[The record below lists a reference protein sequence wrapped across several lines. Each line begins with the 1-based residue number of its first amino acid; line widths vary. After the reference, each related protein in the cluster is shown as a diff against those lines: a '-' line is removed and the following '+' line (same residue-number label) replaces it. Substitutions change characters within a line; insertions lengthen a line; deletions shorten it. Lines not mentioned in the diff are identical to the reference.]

1 MTIKRF
7 EDIQGWQEARKLTNM
22 VFEISDKRLFSK
34 NYRLCDQ
41 IQGAAI
47 SSMANIAEGFDCDTD
62 PEFIRFLSYAFR
74 SATEV
79 QSHLYVAIDQHFIS
93 QEEFDKVYN
102 KATET
107 KNLIGGFMRYLRT
120 SPRVKKS
127 HPINNIRPRTSDT
140 PDFGP

>member
-34 NYRLCDQ
+34 NYRLRDQ

-120 SPRVKKS
+120 SPRDKKKQK
-127 HPINNIRPRTSDT
+127 PPT
-140 PDFGP
+140 

>member
-34 NYRLCDQ
+34 NYRLRDQ

-79 QSHLYVAIDQHFIS
+79 QSHLYVAFDQHFIS
-93 QEEFDKVYN
+93 EEEFDNVYN

-120 SPRVKKS
+120 SPRDKKKQK
-127 HPINNIRPRTSDT
+127 PPT
-140 PDFGP
+140 

>member
-22 VFEISDKRLFSK
+22 VFEIFDKRLFSK
-34 NYRLCDQ
+34 NYRLRDQ

-107 KNLIGGFMRYLRT
+107 KNLIGGFVRYLRT

-127 HPINNIRPRTSDT
+127 HQINNIRPRTSDT

>member
-22 VFEISDKRLFSK
+22 VFDVSDKDQFAKS
-34 NYRLCDQ
+34 YRLRDQ

-47 SSMANIAEGFDCDTD
+47 SSMANIAEGFDCETD

-79 QSHLYVAIDQHFIS
+79 QSHLYVAIDRHFIS
-93 QEEFDKVYN
+93 QEEFDQIYN

-107 KNLIGGFMRYLRT
+107 KNLIGGFMRYLSS
-120 SPRVKKS
+120 SPRDRKKQKPS
-127 HPINNIRPRTSDT
+127 IS
-140 PDFGP
+140 

>member
-22 VFEISDKRLFSK
+22 VFDVSDKDQFAKS
-34 NYRLCDQ
+34 YRLRDQ

-79 QSHLYVAIDQHFIS
+79 QSHLYVALDRHYIS
-93 QEEFDKVYN
+93 QEEFDRVYS

-107 KNLIGGFMRYLRT
+107 KNLIGGFMRYLRS
-120 SPRVKKS
+120 SPLDRKQQKPS
-127 HPINNIRPRTSDT
+127 PS
-140 PDFGP
+140 

>member
-22 VFEISDKRLFSK
+22 VFEISDKSLFSK
-34 NYRLCDQ
+34 NYRLRDQ

-62 PEFIRFLSYAFR
+62 AEFIRFLSYAFR

-79 QSHLYVAIDQHFIS
+79 QSHLYVALDQHFIS
-93 QEEFDKVYN
+93 QEEFDQIYN

-107 KNLIGGFMRYLRT
+107 KNLIGGFVRYLRT
-120 SPRVKKS
+120 SARVKKK
-127 HPINNIRPRTSDT
+127 PPNQ
-140 PDFGP
+140 

>member
-22 VFEISDKRLFSK
+22 VFEIFDKRLFSK
-34 NYRLCDQ
+34 NYRLRDQ

-120 SPRVKKS
+120 SPRDKKKQK
-127 HPINNIRPRTSDT
+127 PPT
-140 PDFGP
+140 

>member
-22 VFEISDKRLFSK
+22 VFDVSDKDQFAKNCRL
-34 NYRLCDQ
+34 RDQ

-79 QSHLYVAIDQHFIS
+79 QSHLYVGLDRHYIS
-93 QEEFDKVYN
+93 QEEFEQIYN
-102 KATET
+102 KASET
-107 KNLIGGFMRYLRT
+107 KNLIGGFMRYLRS
-120 SPRVKKS
+120 SPRGRQKQKPS
-127 HPINNIRPRTSDT
+127 T
-140 PDFGP
+140 

>member
-34 NYRLCDQ
+34 NYRLRDQ

-79 QSHLYVAIDQHFIS
+79 QSHLYVALDQYFIS
-93 QEEFDKVYN
+93 QEEFDQIYN

-120 SPRVKKS
+120 SPRDGKNKS
-127 HPINNIRPRTSDT
+127 QPHKI
-140 PDFGP
+140 